1 MLVLEIKFVSNDRL
15 NVQMNTDV
23 LAIGKD
29 QDSDEDR
36 ALFEREIIP
45 ESYAIIDVTYKD
57 KTLSQNPNLCVD
69 MMNVIVRYAK
79 NKNYRLERLGQN
91 PKFPDVYQLKFVRE
105 TNERFMGSNKG
116 ICETI

>member
-1 MLVLEIKFVSNDRL
+1 MLVLEIKFVSNDKL

-57 KTLSQNPNLCVD
+57 KTLYQNPNLCVD

-105 TNERFMGSNKG
+105 TDERFMGSNKG
-116 ICETI
+116 ICESI